1 MLLKF
6 NQWGMCKYLCLRTK
20 NVFWWNIIQ
29 YIEFCYKIS
38 REFSRSFSLRRK
50 CLTTTEKFANC
61 SPWKISEFC
70 FPENVIKT
78 IVLKPIFGHY
88 EHTYFERGQEQQC
101 LIIFVVSLF
110 FGFLLKIEFDW
121 IWEKCEQNLRTSTC
135 LLPSPSTCL
144 STCK

>member
-1 MLLKF
+1 MF
-6 NQWGMCKYLCLRTK
+6 
-20 NVFWWNIIQ
+20 
-29 YIEFCYKIS
+29 
-38 REFSRSFSLRRK
+38 FSRYATKSAIETFLLFAFTFQSNVDLAEHSSFKHSSSRVSSQKHSFSPFQFSWSISLRWWK
-50 CLTTTEKFANC
+50 GMFSPTEKFANC

-121 IWEKCEQNLRTSTC
+121 IWEKANKC
-135 LLPSPSTCL
+135 
-144 STCK
+144 